1 MSVAPVITYIVLVIS
16 IGLLVDFILHVLMR
30 YYESECDTRE
40 EKVKD
45 ALGTMGASILVGGLS
60 TFLGVTPLLFSKSEI
75 FSTVCISFLA
85 MVTLGVSH
93 GLVVLP
99 VILSYVGTED
109 VCRHRKRLS
118 LIQISQAL
126 STRFHLSKDSS
137 SRHAMNDDD

>member
-1 MSVAPVITYIVLVIS
+1 VSVITYIVLVIS
-16 IGLLVDFILHVLMR
+16 IGLLVDFIMHVLMR

-60 TFLGVTPLLFSKSEI
+60 TFLGVTPLLFSKSELL
-75 FSTVCISFLA
+75 STVCTAFLV
-85 MVTLGVSH
+85 MVALGVSH

-109 VCRHRKRLS
+109 FVRQHKRPS

-126 STRFHLSKDSS
+126 SARFHLSV
-137 SRHAMNDDD
+137 HASAKHATDDD